1 VEGQSSSP
9 IEHCSLD
16 LIEYQTKVR
25 PDLQKTPFETSDKFF
40 VDGSSQVIEGKR
52 HNGYLV
58 VTKTHLTVIESGRL
72 PNNWSVQNC
81 ELFALNQALKL
92 LEKREGT
99 VYTDPKYAFGVVQT
113 FRKIWTK

>member
-1 VEGQSSSP
+1 
-9 IEHCSLD
+9 
-16 LIEYQTKVR
+16 
-25 PDLQKTPFETSDKFF
+25 
-40 VDGSSQVIEGKR
+40 
-52 HNGYLV
+52 LV